1 MSRVLSAS
9 LRVLADI
16 AYSDNLDL
24 QTQQAPINYN
34 GQMVLG
40 TGSGANQGQ
49 LVFSDTRTL
58 AASANEDLDLNGAT
72 LVDAFGAALN
82 FTKIR
87 GLIVRADP
95 LNTNNVI
102 VGGAASNGVFT
113 MFGAATHT
121 VTVRPGGVLAL
132 FAPDNTA
139 YAAVATTADLLRIAN
154 GGAGSTVTYDI
165 IVIGS

>member
-1 MSRVLSAS
+1 MPRVLSAS

-58 AASANEDLDLNGAT
+58 AASATEDLDLNGPG
-72 LVDAFGAALN
+72 LLDAFGAALN

-95 LNTNNVI
+95 ANVNNVV
-102 VGGAASNGVFT
+102 VGGAAATGFISP
-113 MFGAATHT
+113 FGAATHT
-121 VTVRPGGVLAL
+121 ITVRPGGVLAL

-139 YAAVATTADLLRIAN
+139 YVVTAATADLLRIGN
-154 GGAGSTVTYDI
+154 GGAGSSVNYDI
-165 IVIGS
+165 ILIGS